1 MFRKRKVDANGKKF
15 QESWE
20 NKYMFVIQS
29 EKPICLLCHE
39 AVSVVKEYN
48 LRRHF
53 DTKHGAKYAK
63 FSLQENQQIVQK
75 LKGGLQSQQK
85 MFTKVIAKNEA
96 AVTDSFIVA
105 EEIAR
110 ASKSFSEGA
119 LLKQCML
126 KVCKQMCPD
135 HIQNFKNVCLS
146 RNMIA
151 DRVKKLA
158 GNLAT
163 QLAEEARS

>member
-1 MFRKRKVDANGKKF
+1 MSRKRKVDADVRKF

-20 NKYMFVIQS
+20 NKYMFVVQT
-29 EKPICLLCHE
+29 EKTVCLLCHE

-48 LRRHF
+48 VRRHF

-63 FSLQENQQIVQK
+63 FSFQKTADCPK

-85 MFTKVIAKNEA
+85 MFTKAVAKNEA
-96 AVTDSFIVA
+96 AVTASFIVS

-119 LLKQCML
+119 FLKQYML
-126 KVCKQMCPD
+126 KVCEQMCPD
-135 HIQNFKNVCLS
+135 QIQNLKNVSLS
-146 RNMIA
+146 RNTIA
-151 DRVKKLA
+151 DRVKELA
-158 GNLAT
+158 GDLAT
-163 QLAEEARS
+163 QLPGVFLSC